1 MLFCDEGLGKH
12 KEIAFKLQM
21 RKCIHKMLEYVA
33 QGTCCA
39 TINILTKFTWHI
51 ISYANNNIFCFNF
64 TVEKINFIN

>member
-21 RKCIHKMLEYVA
+21 RKCIHKMLKYVA

-39 TINILTKFTWHI
+39 NINILTKFTWNI
-51 ISYANNNIFCFNF
+51 IHMLTSTFFASILQL
-64 TVEKINFIN
+64 KK

>member
-21 RKCIHKMLEYVA
+21 RKCIHKMLKYVA
-33 QGTCCA
+33 QGTYCA

-51 ISYANNNIFCFNF
+51 ISYANLCIFCFNF
-64 TVEKINFIN
+64 IFGPMNFIN